1 MGKALIGNFKG
12 PKGDKGDKG
21 EQGIQGI
28 QGPVGPT
35 GAVDE
40 NTPIEFTEASTLS
53 NINSGESISTIF
65 GKLKKI
71 AGSILIGAGSTLLG
85 QNLTAARALVSD
97 VNGKVGISTTT
108 AAELQYLS
116 GLTKNAQEQFNQLN
130 EKLIPFNFR
139 VPSGSDIN
147 DTEFCQFGFYSGAH
161 LVNAPT
167 TGWFQWLTFPLNGN
181 TDYPA
186 QLGFVVEQGKTR
198 IFTRGIISETS
209 GEKTWTDWA
218 EYATKPYV
226 EKKLRWVSIEGYDL
240 IPGQKI
246 EDISYK
252 DKGDISE
259 LLFSYGTKNK
269 TQAYGGGTIIVP
281 VTESKPAA
289 LPVYSPSGNTG
300 HVVGYIYIYN
310 EAATKKIILH
320 SLNNTDAGVV
330 MRVLIYYR

>member
-1 MGKALIGNFKG
+1 MLN
-12 PKGDKGDKG
+12 PD
-21 EQGIQGI
+21 IQSLFDTNKRKVLLHFLNDN
-28 QGPVGPT
+28 PVVGAAYLVTHVWDT
-35 GAVDE
+35 G
-40 NTPIEFTEASTLS
+40 TEAYQ
-53 NINSGESISTIF
+53 
-65 GKLKKI
+65 I
-71 AGSILIGAGSTLLG
+71 AYRASLEPHMYSRYY
-85 QNLTAARALVSD
+85 AR
-97 VNGKVGISTTT
+97 G
-108 AAELQYLS
+108 
-116 GLTKNAQEQFNQLN
+116 
-130 EKLIPFNFR
+130 
-139 VPSGSDIN
+139 
-147 DTEFCQFGFYSGAH
+147 
-161 LVNAPT
+161 
-167 TGWFQWLTFPLNGN
+167 
-181 TDYPA
+181 
-186 QLGFVVEQGKTR
+186 
-198 IFTRGIISETS
+198 
-209 GEKTWTDWA
+209 TWTDWA

-226 EKKLRWVSIEGYDL
+226 EKMLRWVSIEGYDL

-310 EAATKKIILH
+310 EAATKKITLH

>member
-1 MGKALIGNFKG
+1 MDV
-12 PKGDKGDKG
+12 P
-21 EQGIQGI
+21 
-28 QGPVGPT
+28 
-35 GAVDE
+35 
-40 NTPIEFTEASTLS
+40 LS
-53 NINSGESISTIF
+53 HGHHSFLN
-65 GKLKKI
+65 K
-71 AGSILIGAGSTLLG
+71 
-85 QNLTAARALVSD
+85 
-97 VNGKVGISTTT
+97 
-108 AAELQYLS
+108 
-116 GLTKNAQEQFNQLN
+116 LN
-130 EKLIPFNFR
+130 EKLGTVYFPTRIASPNNVTNLFEAYKGKILHHIVNND
-139 VPSGSDIN
+139 PDI
-147 DTEFCQFGFYSGAH
+147 GWAH
-161 LVNAPT
+161 LLTYVWD
-167 TGWFQWLTFPLNGN
+167 TG
-181 TDYPA
+181 
-186 QLGFVVEQGKTR
+186 VEAYQIAYRASLETHMYNRYYSQGA
-198 IFTRGIISETS
+198 
-209 GEKTWTDWA
+209 WTDWA

-310 EAATKKIILH
+310 EAATKKITLH